1 MCTTLTGAH
10 SAVQS
15 LERFVEQAKACVA
28 RSARN
33 EPTHLALIQQLK
45 PAAEFAKSLEEEN
58 RAEKA
63 QQKAQRPKKA
73 KTKAKAADADKAAE

>member
-1 MCTTLTGAH
+1 MRAEELD
-10 SAVQS
+10 
-15 LERFVEQAKACVA
+15 
-28 RSARN
+28 
-33 EPTHLALIQQLK
+33 LALIQQLK